1 LARLGA
7 TFTSTFATPDVGWT
21 WPVAPDDA
29 DAPMP
34 LDAFAPDGAALDASL
49 GAGAVTDAPL
59 GAGAVTDAP
68 LGAGAVT
75 DAPAF
80 GVAGDGVIVA
90 GVVGA
95 GAVTEAPVPSLGF
108 AGSAMSPGDV
118 VTVVP
123 AFRPVSAGVAFFV
136 VSGCVVC
143 CAAAGIDSAASST
156 AANAY
161 RCVMVQLSCIMM
173 LWVRRLHSTD
183 STQSTAHTMRRCRKI
198 VIFP

>member
-1 LARLGA
+1 V
-7 TFTSTFATPDVGWT
+7 TPLVLS
-21 WPVAPDDA
+21 A
-29 DAPMP
+29 
-34 LDAFAPDGAALDASL
+34 
-49 GAGAVTDAPL
+49 
-59 GAGAVTDAP
+59 
-68 LGAGAVT
+68 
-75 DAPAF
+75 
-80 GVAGDGVIVA
+80 
-90 GVVGA
+90 
-95 GAVTEAPVPSLGF
+95 GF
-108 AGSAMSPGDV
+108 AGSAILPFDV
-118 VTVVP
+118 LVVVP
-123 AFRPVSAGVAFFV
+123 LTPVLLAVSAAVAFLD